1 MSYRQESVNREP
13 PAACSDRI
21 GAVPCSQ
28 PRAAPRILSSACARQ
43 PVHVQ
48 NALPLSP
55 CPVPAIS
62 ARFPRPHDAP
72 RLPTSFPPLSP
83 RLSPLRQCSA
93 RRRRDSRVEHWLSSN
108 VITRLVSTGLLRWSD
123 M

>member
-1 MSYRQESVNREP
+1 MSYRQDSVNREP

-28 PRAAPRILSSACARQ
+28 PRAAPRILSSACVR
-43 PVHVQ
+43 PSVHVQ
-48 NALPLSP
+48 NALPLSL

-62 ARFPRPHDAP
+62 ARFPRPHDAL

-83 RLSPLRQCSA
+83 RLSPLRECSA
-93 RRRRDSRVEHWLSSN
+93 RGGRDNRV
-108 VITRLVSTGLLRWSD
+108 GQFLR
-123 M
+123 

>member
-1 MSYRQESVNREP
+1 MSYRQDSVNREP

-28 PRAAPRILSSACARQ
+28 PRAAPRILSSACVR
-43 PVHVQ
+43 PSVHVQ
-48 NALPLSP
+48 NALPLSL

-72 RLPTSFPPLSP
+72 RLPTSFPQLSP
-83 RLSPLRQCSA
+83 SPSGIPSFSRSLFGQFGQHIAVNGVLDECRLI
-93 RRRRDSRVEHWLSSN
+93 LSESE
-108 VITRLVSTGLLRWSD
+108 VS
-123 M
+123 